1 MLKRKK
7 LFSLMLVTVM
17 VLLLAS
23 CGKKDDAKDS
33 DGSNAPTATPTATV
47 DPTEKPTPEP
57 TEKPTPE
64 PTPDVTVDVPAGSII
79 DFEDGNYGF
88 ITLNTAPGDADES
101 ILEIVDVNGS
111 KALKVDVQNEK
122 TPYLGF
128 DVASLVG
135 DRLVDIRSI
144 EMTVY
149 VEDPSGKFIACSGH
163 IYAYSGE
170 ENLETAD
177 PWSVYLEDQ
186 NPKRIVGK
194 LDKEEEYFVAGA
206 KNLFAMTKLS
216 GNSGKASDFY
226 IDDIVLRDANGE
238 AIPVD
243 TSVTFDA
250 GLGYGTIDWSNLTT
264 IGGEIA
270 FEGSNGTSSGW
281 GQAVTLMTIKND
293 GGTFDPALLKPGTI
307 INVYFTSDLAPEL
320 ILQSW
325 TEGAYATA
333 GWAQVAASAVNDSN
347 TVAQFTYEDMVAAFG
362 GDDFVAYL
370 DKLMVGD
377 RDPKLTVSTVSIG
390 TGMGSE
396 VTIEGAMGK
405 SSGWGQ
411 AVKLP
416 TLKNDGGT
424 FDPSFLTKG
433 CVVSVYYKSDLPPEL
448 VLQSWT
454 DGKYDES
461 GWSKVAPSFI
471 NAEGNMAQ
479 FTYDDMVAAFGGTD
493 FATYLDCFIVGD
505 TDTALEVI
513 KVTITAAQ

>member
-23 CGKKDDAKDS
+23 CGKKDDTKDS
-33 DGSNAPTATPTATV
+33 AVSNTPTPTV
-47 DPTEKPTPEP
+47 TAEP

-64 PTPDVTVDVPAGSII
+64 PTAVPTPEPTPDIIVDAPAGSVI

-88 ITLNTAPGDADES
+88 IVLDTSPGDADES
-101 ILEIVDVNGS
+101 ILEIVDFNGS

-149 VEDPSGKFIACSGH
+149 VEDPSGEFIACSGH

-170 ENLETAD
+170 ENVETAD

-186 NPKRIVGK
+186 NPKRIIGK

-206 KNLFAMTKLS
+206 QNLFAMTKLS

-243 TSVTFDA
+243 TTVGFNQ
-250 GLGYGTIDWSNLTT
+250 GLGFGALDWSNLTLV
-264 IGGEIA
+264 GGEIV
-270 FEGSNGTSSGW
+270 FDGGMGTSSGW
-281 GQAVTLMTIKND
+281 GQAVNLTTLKND
-293 GGTFDPALLKPGTI
+293 GGTLDPALIKPGTI
-307 INVYFTSDLAPEL
+307 INVYYTSDLAPEL
-320 ILQSW
+320 IIQSW
-325 TEGAYATA
+325 TEGTYATA

-347 TVAQFTYEDMVAAFG
+347 TVAQFTYEDIVAAFG
-362 GDDFVAYL
+362 GEDFVTYL

-377 RDPKLTVSTVSIG
+377 RDPKLTVSKVSIG
-390 TGMGSE
+390 TGMGGE
-396 VTIEGAMGK
+396 FTIEGAMGK
-405 SSGWGQ
+405 SNGSWGQ
-411 AVKLP
+411 AVKLS

-424 FDPSFLTKG
+424 FDPNLLTKG

-454 DGKYDES
+454 DGKYDET
-461 GWSKVAPSFI
+461 GWSKVAPSVV

-479 FTYDDMVAAFGGTD
+479 YTYDDMIAAFGGTD
-493 FATYLDCFIVGD
+493 LATYLDCLIIGD
-505 TDTALEVI
+505 TGAELEVV
-513 KVTITAAQ
+513 KVTIIAAQ